1 MPLTVSFQLSDK
13 DLEYFAA
20 RMNEAK
26 EKAARVGESTIIESA
41 TKMLA
46 EVRDVDMPGFV
57 RERFEKF
64 EMLVRMITDTHW
76 NLGGEDRA
84 RIANAIAYVCDPQD
98 LIPDNIPGIGLL
110 DDAIMIEMVCTDLSH
125 DVEAYKDFCKY
136 RENEIARR
144 GAGGK
149 DLSQETWMAARRT
162 QLHERMRR
170 RRSSLWAA
178 RLGRSPF

>member
-1 MPLTVSFQLSDK
+1 MTRRSLLLAAAAPSNRVRIALMGVRGRGRNLTQAFASMP
-13 DLEYFAA
+13 
-20 RMNEAK
+20 
-26 EKAARVGESTIIESA
+26 
-41 TKMLA
+41 
-46 EVRDVDMPGFV
+46 DVD
-57 RERFEKF
+57 
-64 EMLVRMITDTHW
+64 
-76 NLGGEDRA
+76 
-84 RIANAIAYVCDPQD
+84 IAYVCDPQD

-144 GAGGK
+144 GVGGN